1 MKCTKMLGWLVMAA
15 ALSFTACSS
24 EDDLTQEPTP
34 QQQAKTIH
42 ISVGAGIDPNATRSA
57 VDYTN
62 GVRTLQFTA
71 GDQLYV
77 YGTHGDKGIET
88 SGIEYYPS
96 YIVGYLGLD
105 TESFDS
111 SNPTNATFTGDL
123 AVYQWINEVGHNE
136 EEKEWVEE
144 QGHYENEGDVL
155 VGYDDE
161 GNEIYGPGDDIWV
174 VDEEGHYQITG
185 ERWEVD
191 VPGHYEQ
198 VSYSSIFST
207 DDPLGECNN
216 VSGTLIHENTLK
228 NRDYSINGSDQH
240 VEYSCIY
247 AASVEELMTKA
258 LEVKG
263 DYNAGTKSFT
273 LANYSVQPILNC
285 SISGLTTD
293 ATYKVEYLF
302 GPTETMEY
310 STTLA
315 SASSPMTATGGTLSF
330 AFIPTIANY
339 FHGIRMTNTADAN
352 DTYTVSIGQKA
363 FDSKVYNLS
372 RYWYGGAMH
381 RLVDLGNVNKSTH
394 PNGLTLQDG
403 DAVTGLLDGKSK
415 SAQRLQISIA
425 DGASVIL
432 KGVDIQGYNGQNYK
446 WAGLTC
452 AGDATIIL
460 ADGSTNTVN
469 GFYCDYPGIFIAE
482 GKTLTIQGSGSLTA
496 TSGGSANPFGAG
508 IGGARNIACGNIV
521 IEGGTVTAKGG
532 KDCAGIG
539 SGYKACGDI
548 SISGTANVTATGG
561 GSGAGIGSGKNGS
574 CGTISIEGGTVEA
587 KGGAYGAGIGS
598 GEIAS
603 CGNITISGTAHV
615 TAKGGSS
622 GAGIGSGVGISS
634 GETASCCNIT
644 IGGSAHVTATGGG
657 SGAGIGSG
665 DCGTVS
671 GTISIEGGTVEAT
684 AGSAYS
690 AGIGSGEDGS
700 CGAIVIGSGITQ
712 VIAKKIAIS
721 SDIDI
726 IGAGYNGTYGTLTI
740 DDVADATTS
749 STFTNLTSVLTNSDK
764 TWTLTPKNPNP

>member
-1 MKCTKMLGWLVMAA
+1 MLGWLVMAA

-24 EDDLTQEPTP
+24 EDDLAQEPTP
-34 QQQAKTIH
+34 QQQAQTIH
-42 ISVGAGIDPNATRSA
+42 ISVGAGIDPATTRST
-57 VDYTN
+57 VDYSN
-62 GVRTLQFTA
+62 GVRTLQFTT
-71 GDQLYV
+71 GDRLYV
-77 YGTHGDKGIET
+77 WGSYGEMEEEP
-88 SGIEYYPS
+88 SGQEYYP
-96 YIVGYLGLD
+96 YIIAGYLDLD
-105 TESFDS
+105 SDSFDPS
-111 SNPTNATFTGDL
+111 DPTNATFTGDL
-123 AVYQWINEVGHNE
+123 TVYEWTNEVGDDQEWDDE
-136 EEKEWVEE
+136 EE
-144 QGHYENEGDVL
+144 
-155 VGYDDE
+155 DD
-161 GNEIYGPGDDIWV
+161 
-174 VDEEGHYQITG
+174 
-185 ERWEVD
+185 VD
-191 VPGHYEQ
+191 VETPGY
-198 VSYSSIFST
+198 YSPALSSPNFST
-207 DDPLGECNN
+207 NDPLADFED
-216 VSGTLIHENTLK
+216 VTATLLHKDAVKDEDYGIID
-228 NRDYSINGSDQH
+228 RDLQ
-240 VEYSCIY
+240 IY
-247 AASVEELMTKA
+247 YRHNCATTVEELMTTQ
-258 LEVKG
+258 LTVSG
-263 DYNAGTKSFT
+263 VYDPSTKSFALT
-273 LANYSVQPILNC
+273 KNANQPILNC
-285 SISGLTTD
+285 TISGLED
-293 ATYKVEYLF
+293 GVSYKVDYIYGATAAMSDHSMVL
-302 GPTETMEY
+302 Y
-310 STTLA
+310 SSL
-315 SASSPMTATGGTLSF
+315 TATSGTLSF
-330 AFIPTIANY
+330 AFFAKPANY

-381 RLVDLGNVNKSTH
+381 RLVDLGNVNTSTH
-394 PNGLTLQDG
+394 PDGLTLQDG

-415 SAQRLQISIA
+415 SSQRLQISIA

-432 KGVDIQGYNGQNYK
+432 KGVDIQGYKGENFK

-469 GFYCDYPGIFIAE
+469 GFYRDYPGIFIAE

-598 GEIAS
+598 GETAS

-644 IGGSAHVTATGGG
+644 ISGSANVEATGGG

-665 DCGTVS
+665 NYGTVS

-690 AGIGSGEDGS
+690 AGIGSGQDGS

-726 IGAGYNGTYGTLTI
+726 IGAGYNGTCGTLTI
-740 DDVADATTS
+740 DGVVGATTS
-749 STFTNLTSVLTNSDK
+749 STFLHLTSVLTNSDK
-764 TWTLTPKNPNP
+764 IWTLTPKNPNP

>member
-24 EDDLTQEPTP
+24 EDDLAQEQTQQPT
-34 QQQAKTIH
+34 QTTTKIH
-42 ISVGAGIDPNATRSA
+42 VSVGAGIDNAATRST
-57 VDYTN
+57 VDYNSSTKT
-62 GVRTLQFTA
+62 RTLKFT
-71 GDQLYV
+71 V
-77 YGTHGDKGIET
+77 GDKL
-88 SGIEYYPS
+88 
-96 YIVGYLGLD
+96 YIYRDILGDGKLRLTGELTMKD
-105 TESFDS
+105 GTLADDGLS
-111 SNPTNATFTGDL
+111 ATFEGDL
-123 AVYQWINEVGHNE
+123 RICDQFGQETT
-136 EEKEWVEE
+136 
-144 QGHYENEGDVL
+144 
-155 VGYDDE
+155 YDF
-161 GNEIYGPGDDIWV
+161 GN
-174 VDEEGHYQITG
+174 
-185 ERWEVD
+185 
-191 VPGHYEQ
+191 
-198 VSYSSIFST
+198 
-207 DDPLGECNN
+207 DDPLTGSTAYLLHEDM
-216 VSGTLIHENTLK
+216 VARLYTKQQDGTVAINIGKMVADDVETLMTTALVVTGQ
-228 NRDYSINGSDQH
+228 YNGSAYQLSTTDTP
-240 VEYSCIY
+240 
-247 AASVEELMTKA
+247 A
-258 LEVKG
+258 
-263 DYNAGTKSFT
+263 
-273 LANYSVQPILNC
+273 PILNC
-285 SISGLTTD
+285 TIAGLTASQTYGFSLYKDGYISTYVEHDTD
-293 ATYKVEYLF
+293 ASGTATF
-302 GPTETMEY
+302 AFANTETG
-310 STTLA
+310 TGHWTLDVEQ
-315 SASSPMTATGGTLSF
+315 GGTV
-330 AFIPTIANY
+330 
-339 FHGIRMTNTADAN
+339 
-352 DTYTVSIGQKA
+352 VSSIDLGNRELT
-363 FDSKVYNLS
+363 SKVYNIS

-381 RLVDLGNVNKSTH
+381 RLVDLGNVNTSTH
-394 PNGLTLQDG
+394 PDGLTLQDG

-415 SAQRLQISIA
+415 SSQRLQISIA

-432 KGVDIQGYNGQNYK
+432 KGVDIQGYKGENFK

-469 GFYCDYPGIFIAE
+469 GFYQDYPGIFIAE

-532 KDCAGIG
+532 TQCAGIG

>member
-24 EDDLTQEPTP
+24 EDDLTQEQTQQPT
-34 QQQAKTIH
+34 QTTTKIH
-42 ISVGAGIDPNATRSA
+42 VSVGAGIDNAATRST
-57 VDYTN
+57 VDYNSSTKT
-62 GVRTLQFTA
+62 RTLKFT
-71 GDQLYV
+71 V
-77 YGTHGDKGIET
+77 GDKL
-88 SGIEYYPS
+88 
-96 YIVGYLGLD
+96 YIYREILGDGKLRLTGELTMKD
-105 TESFDS
+105 GTLADDGLS
-111 SNPTNATFTGDL
+111 ATFEGDL
-123 AVYQWINEVGHNE
+123 RICDQFGQETT
-136 EEKEWVEE
+136 
-144 QGHYENEGDVL
+144 
-155 VGYDDE
+155 YDF
-161 GNEIYGPGDDIWV
+161 GN
-174 VDEEGHYQITG
+174 
-185 ERWEVD
+185 
-191 VPGHYEQ
+191 
-198 VSYSSIFST
+198 
-207 DDPLGECNN
+207 DDPLTGSTAYLLHEDM
-216 VSGTLIHENTLK
+216 VASLYTKQHDGTVAINIGKMVADDVETLMTTALVVTGQ
-228 NRDYSINGSDQH
+228 YNGSAYQLSTTDTP
-240 VEYSCIY
+240 
-247 AASVEELMTKA
+247 A
-258 LEVKG
+258 
-263 DYNAGTKSFT
+263 
-273 LANYSVQPILNC
+273 PILNC
-285 SISGLTTD
+285 TIAGLTASQTYGFSLYKDGKFSTYVEHNTD
-293 ATYKVEYLF
+293 ASGTANF
-302 GPTETMEY
+302 AFANTETG
-310 STTLA
+310 TGHWTLDVEQ
-315 SASSPMTATGGTLSF
+315 GGTV
-330 AFIPTIANY
+330 
-339 FHGIRMTNTADAN
+339 
-352 DTYTVSIGQKA
+352 VSSIDLGNRELT
-363 FDSKVYNLS
+363 SKVYNIS

-381 RLVDLGNVNKSTH
+381 RLVDLSNVNKSTH
-394 PNGLTLQDG
+394 PDGLTLQDG

-415 SAQRLQISIA
+415 SSQRLQISIA

-532 KDCAGIG
+532 KDC
-539 SGYKACGDI
+539 
-548 SISGTANVTATGG
+548 
-561 GSGAGIGSGKNGS
+561 AGIGSGKNGS

-740 DDVADATTS
+740 DGVVGATTS

-764 TWTLTPKNPNP
+764 TWTLTPTNPNP